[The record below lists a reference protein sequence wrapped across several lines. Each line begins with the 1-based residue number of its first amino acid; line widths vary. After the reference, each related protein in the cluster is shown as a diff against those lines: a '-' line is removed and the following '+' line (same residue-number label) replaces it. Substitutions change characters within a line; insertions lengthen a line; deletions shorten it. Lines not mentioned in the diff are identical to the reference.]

1 MFQAQEVKGNEQK
14 ELEKREAEDNL
25 NKAQRHGVYRYFKQ
39 TGSTRE
45 LTIRQDVQ
53 RMRLEM
59 YLEAGL
65 ECHSK
70 ELGDSELLKGFKT
83 GNDMIRYEV

>member
-1 MFQAQEVKGNEQK
+1 MEYTDIPSIWAAPE
-14 ELEKREAEDNL
+14 
-25 NKAQRHGVYRYFKQ
+25 
-39 TGSTRE
+39 E
-45 LTIRQDVQ
+45 LTVRQNVQ
-53 RMRLEM
+53 RVRPEM

-65 ECHSK
+65 ECNSK

>member
-1 MFQAQEVKGNEQK
+1 MC
-14 ELEKREAEDNL
+14 
-25 NKAQRHGVYRYFKQ
+25 
-39 TGSTRE
+39 STRG
-45 LTIRQDVQ
+45 LTIRQNIQ

-59 YLEAGL
+59 YLKAGL
-65 ECHSK
+65 ESHSK